1 LALLA
6 DGLAP
11 RVSERR
17 RKRVAPWSLRSMTS
31 SKVLEDKLDWE
42 RDGADWPNREA
53 SRFVEAGGLAWHV
66 QVAGSGPVLLLVH
79 GTAASTHSF
88 GGLLPLL
95 AERFTVVSPDLPG
108 HGFTATPP
116 PKEICL
122 PCMASQ
128 LGALLRELDMEPEIA
143 VGHSAG
149 AAVLV
154 QMALD
159 GLIGPRLIISLSGAL
174 MPLRGFAGKW
184 FSPAAKLFARNSFL
198 PRFVAR
204 GARKD
209 PKGVQR
215 LADSTGSKLSERDIA
230 LYRRLIAS
238 PGHLAAAFNMM
249 ANWDLEPLARDLP
262 RLEPELLLVAF
273 GNDLTVP
280 PEEAERVLVV
290 DPRARMKLVGGFGH
304 LAHEE
309 DPAYVA
315 ELVFEA
321 VAIP

>member
-1 LALLA
+1 
-6 DGLAP
+6 
-11 RVSERR
+11 
-17 RKRVAPWSLRSMTS
+17 MTS
-31 SKVLEDKLDWE
+31 AKVLQDKLDWE
-42 RDGADWPNREA
+42 RDGADWPNRHA
-53 SRFVEAGGLAWHV
+53 SRFVEAGGLRWHV
-66 QVAGSGPVLLLVH
+66 QVAGSGPVLLLLH

-95 AERFTVVSPDLPG
+95 AERCTVVCPDLPG
-108 HGFTATPP
+108 HAFTETPP

-122 PCMASQ
+122 ACMASQ
-128 LGALLRELDMEPEIA
+128 LGALLRALELDPEIG

-159 GLIGPRLIISLSGAL
+159 RLIEPRLIVSLSGAL
-174 MPLRGFAGKW
+174 MPLRGLAGKW

-198 PRFVAR
+198 PRFVAN

-215 LADSTGSKLSERDIA
+215 LADSTGSELTDHDIA
-230 LYRRLIAS
+230 FYRRLIAS
-238 PGHLAAAFNMM
+238 PGHLAAALNMM

-262 RLEPELLLVAF
+262 ELTPELLLVAF
-273 GNDLTVP
+273 GNDKTVP
-280 PEEAERVLVV
+280 PAEAERVIAV

-309 DPAYVA
+309 NPAYVA
-315 ELVFEA
+315 ELIFEA
-321 VAIP
+321 AGLR